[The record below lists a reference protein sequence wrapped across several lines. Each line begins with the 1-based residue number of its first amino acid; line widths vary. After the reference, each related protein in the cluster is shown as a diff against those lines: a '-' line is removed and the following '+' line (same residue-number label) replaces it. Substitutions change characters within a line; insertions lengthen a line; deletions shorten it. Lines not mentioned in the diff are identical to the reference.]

1 MKSALIASML
11 SCVFALT
18 ACAHAAPSDPTDA
31 KPNGGDTVRPGQPL
45 SMQPGDEVTLP
56 DRSRLRFVAVTADSR
71 CKPGLQCIW
80 AGDAT
85 LEFQWTGSDGK
96 KTSVSLNTPAEP
108 SKSAGAWAFE
118 LQALDFAEPPHA
130 TVQFQ
135 AK

>member
-1 MKSALIASML
+1 MKSVFAASML

-18 ACAHAAPSDPTDA
+18 ACAHAAPSDPADA
-31 KPNGGDTVRPGQPL
+31 RPEAGDTARPGRPL

-71 CKPGLQCIW
+71 CKPGVQCI
-80 AGDAT
+80 
-85 LEFQWTGSDGK
+85 WTGSDG
-96 KTSVSLNTPAEP
+96 TQTTVSLNTPAEP
-108 SKSAGAWAFE
+108 RKSAGAWTFE

>member
-1 MKSALIASML
+1 MKPLFAASML
-11 SCVFALT
+11 SCVFALA
-18 ACAHAAPSDPTDA
+18 ACAHAAPSDRADA
-31 KPNGGDTVRPGQPL
+31 NPETGDGARPGQPL
-45 SMQPGDEVTLP
+45 SMRPGDEVTLP

-85 LEFQWTGSDGK
+85 LEFQWTGSDGAQ
-96 KTSVSLNTPAEP
+96 TAVSLNTPAEP
-108 SKSAGAWAFE
+108 RKSAGAWTFE
-118 LQALDFAEPPHA
+118 LQALDFAEPPQA